1 MGKVSLLDVAPAQ
14 GPPDLGQATM
24 YGAPDPLAASS
35 SRFSILTNP
44 DQIRL
49 LYIISKYS
57 SPARKAG
64 EEELCMR
71 YIPLAVLVYEAI
83 IEEILQYDYGPASR
97 PICYNGVTRNVWM
110 NISQEC
116 VAALEDF
123 IMKGLVYHVKLQSR
137 DFTTVSAFQ
146 ITDKGQGFLARAPK
160 TITLKVDDF
169 LYRAGDI
176 LQVRFNGQEFEMYTD
191 AGYCVLSKV
200 TDIEDLSYV
209 SSPWLPK
216 CLRYNDK
223 PFRSMEHR
231 AYEAAQGASAA
242 ATEMTSLIYLK
253 NVSLM
258 LSEWLPMGPN
268 QLTYLQDRLGV
279 FGRSAGGL
287 FTAQVDVEP
296 ARTRFVCR
304 DTMTRVRILDFS
316 PVEAV
321 NFEAEI
327 CEPEE
332 ENITQIEFFAI
343 NVSVDG
349 SITMGLAID
358 AVGSSLRDRI
368 SLDALCRLNVD
379 VMTDSSQVTGDLLS
393 EYQTTQLR
401 TVYLGQQDTREK
413 YVLFLA
419 DAIDPVT
426 RAESYI
432 NDSSFL
438 SELRQVVGDVHS
450 VHCLS
455 QNDVVFIGSKGVLAA
470 GDRCRKHEEI
480 LVRFLVLQARE
491 NFVNALFTRIKV
503 LNSDLGHIRDLISH
517 VEEHP
522 NREFAI
528 RDMLASTANQISLLV
543 ELQDYLRESLLGFR
557 IPPLP
562 TELSGRKM

>member
-1 MGKVSLLDVAPAQ
+1 
-14 GPPDLGQATM
+14 
-24 YGAPDPLAASS
+24 
-35 SRFSILTNP
+35 
-44 DQIRL
+44 
-49 LYIISKYS
+49 
-57 SPARKAG
+57 
-64 EEELCMR
+64 
-71 YIPLAVLVYEAI
+71 
-83 IEEILQYDYGPASR
+83 
-97 PICYNGVTRNVWM
+97 
-110 NISQEC
+110 
-116 VAALEDF
+116 
-123 IMKGLVYHVKLQSR
+123 
-137 DFTTVSAFQ
+137 
-146 ITDKGQGFLARAPK
+146 
-160 TITLKVDDF
+160 
-169 LYRAGDI
+169 
-176 LQVRFNGQEFEMYTD
+176 
-191 AGYCVLSKV
+191 
-200 TDIEDLSYV
+200 
-209 SSPWLPK
+209 
-216 CLRYNDK
+216 
-223 PFRSMEHR
+223 
-231 AYEAAQGASAA
+231 
-242 ATEMTSLIYLK
+242 
-253 NVSLM
+253 
-258 LSEWLPMGPN
+258 
-268 QLTYLQDRLGV
+268 
-279 FGRSAGGL
+279 
-287 FTAQVDVEP
+287 
-296 ARTRFVCR
+296 
-304 DTMTRVRILDFS
+304 
-316 PVEAV
+316 
-321 NFEAEI
+321 
-327 CEPEE
+327 
-332 ENITQIEFFAI
+332 
-343 NVSVDG
+343 
-349 SITMGLAID
+349 
-358 AVGSSLRDRI
+358 
-368 SLDALCRLNVD
+368 
-379 VMTDSSQVTGDLLS
+379 MTDSSQVTGDLLS